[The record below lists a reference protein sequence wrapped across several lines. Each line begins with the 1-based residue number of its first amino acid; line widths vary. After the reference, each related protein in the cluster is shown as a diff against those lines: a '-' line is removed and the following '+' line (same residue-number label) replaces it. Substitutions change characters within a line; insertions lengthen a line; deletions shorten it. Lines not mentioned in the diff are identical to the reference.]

1 MLVSGHR
8 NGNLQGDSAT
18 SAGAPSP
25 EKIAELKKRS
35 QNMRMKIKYSWT
47 QWLLLCARA
56 YAAMFCSCRHN
67 PSLGH
72 AWIDD

>member
-1 MLVSGHR
+1 
-8 NGNLQGDSAT
+8 
-18 SAGAPSP
+18 
-25 EKIAELKKRS
+25 
-35 QNMRMKIKYSWT
+35 MRMKIKYSWT
-47 QWLLLCARA
+47 QWLLLCVRA